1 LEEST
6 IVEKDGEWL
15 HELALNNTVLETLN
29 FYMTYL
35 EKVRFEDLELI
46 ARNCR
51 SLVSVKV
58 SDYEIL
64 ELQGFF
70 RAATALEEFCG
81 GSFNEQPLGY
91 SVVALPPNL
100 CRLGLSYMGK
110 NEMAVVFPFASL
122 LKKLDLLYT
131 LLDTD
136 DHCLLIQRC
145 PNLEVLE
152 VESQNHIFYFSPLYI
167 YIYYFIFSFGLN
179 YGFYLISEILRHH
192 ICTFLNRLLF
202 LVFLPRFFAVCYS
215 TIY

>member
-1 LEEST
+1 MEN
-6 IVEKDGEWL
+6 DGEWL

-70 RAATALEEFCG
+70 RAAAALEEFCG
-81 GSFNEQPLGY
+81 GSFSDQPQKY
-91 SVVALPPNL
+91 STVSLPPNL

-110 NEMAVVFPFASL
+110 NELEIVFPYASL
-122 LKKLDLLYT
+122 LKKLDLLYA

-136 DHCLLIQRC
+136 DHCMLIQRC

-152 VESQNHIFYFSPLYI
+152 VESQNHFFSFFLLPYHYYLFFSPPPPPTHPPPPPPPRSELWI
-167 YIYYFIFSFGLN
+167 LSYF
-179 YGFYLISEILRHH
+179 
-192 ICTFLNRLLF
+192 
-202 LVFLPRFFAVCYS
+202 
-215 TIY
+215 